1 MTRLIRADLLK
12 LRRRRGM
19 VALIAGFALGAV
31 LIYYGAGLIMGERM
45 GGAGHFG
52 DATGVLALIASV
64 IGVIAGA
71 TAGGADVESG
81 VYRDLVATGR
91 SRTALFFSRVPAAWI
106 LVLGA
111 LAAALA
117 VAALLAWTLPGDSG
131 PGASAAW
138 HGGVQVLATGALTAA
153 VCVGLAALTGSRGPV
168 MGVALAFQL
177 GVAPL
182 LAELDVLGDARLAIP
197 SVALARLDTADGL
210 VAHLALPGAIAILLA
225 WAAAG
230 LGAGLWR
237 ARTQEI

>member
-1 MTRLIRADLLK
+1 MTRLIEADLLK

-19 VALIAGFALGAV
+19 VALMLAFALGSV
-31 LIYYGAGLIMGERM
+31 LVYYVAGLVTGHRM
-45 GGAGHFG
+45 GGAAHFS

-71 TAGGADVESG
+71 TAGGQDLETG

-91 SRTALFFSRVPAAWI
+91 SRTALLFARVPAAWI
-106 LVLGA
+106 LVGA
-111 LAAALA
+111 LLISGLALA
-117 VAALLAWTLPGDSG
+117 GVLAWTLPGPAG
-131 PGASAAW
+131 PDARAVWDGSA
-138 HGGVQVLATGALTAA
+138 QVLATGALTAA
-153 VCVGLAALTGSRGPV
+153 VCVGLAALSGSRGPV

-182 LAELDVLGDARLAIP
+182 LGELDVLGNARFAIP
-197 SVALARLDTADGL
+197 SVAVARLGSTEGL
-210 VAHLALPGAIAILLA
+210 VAGLALPAAIGILLA